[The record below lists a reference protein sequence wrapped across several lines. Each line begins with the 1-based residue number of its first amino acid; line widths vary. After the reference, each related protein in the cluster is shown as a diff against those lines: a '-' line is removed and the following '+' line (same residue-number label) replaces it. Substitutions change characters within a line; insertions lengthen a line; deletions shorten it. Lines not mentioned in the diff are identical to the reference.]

1 MFRVMLKSKIH
12 GATVTQRELH
22 YTGSITLPIEVAA
35 AADLLDGERV
45 DVVNLNNGARI
56 TTYVILGKP
65 GSNGICLNG
74 PAARTAEVGDVIH
87 VIGYGMFT
95 DQEAKE
101 LNPAIVHVD
110 QDNRMVED

>member
-1 MFRVMLKSKIH
+1 MFRTMLKSKIH

-22 YTGSITLPIEVAA
+22 YTGSITLPIEIAK

-56 TTYVILGKP
+56 TTYVILGDP
-65 GSNGICLNG
+65 GDSGICLNG

-87 VIGYGMFT
+87 VIGYGIFT
-95 DQEAKE
+95 DEEAKT
-101 LNPAIVHVD
+101 LTPAIAHVT
-110 QDNRMVED
+110 QENHLVKA